1 MSKNKDNTKIILVI
15 VFIII
20 LIIAVVGVSYAAI
33 FYSKVG
39 EKINTVTT
47 GTIMMSYSENNNGIN
62 LVDAVPM
69 SDEVGRNLS
78 EERQYF
84 DFSVSAK
91 INENS
96 NVMINYLITAMK
108 DTSSTLPDNAVKVYL
123 TDITSGIETQVLAPT
138 NVSLLALTDNISDAP
153 NGQYV
158 LLNSNF
164 NKTETR
170 QYRLRMWIDDN
181 YSLPGDSRT
190 YKLRVNVYGGVV
202 V

>member
-1 MSKNKDNTKIILVI
+1 MSKNKDNSRIILI
-15 VFIII
+15 IIFIII
-20 LIIAVVGVSYAAI
+20 LIIAVIGVSYAAI
-33 FYSKVG
+33 FYSKTG

-47 GTIMMSYSENNNGIN
+47 GTLMMSYSENSNGIN

-69 SDEVGRNLS
+69 SDEVGKSLS

-84 DFSVSAK
+84 DFSVSAT

-96 NVMINYLITAMK
+96 NVMLNYIITAVK
-108 DTSSTLPDNAVKVYL
+108 DVSSNLPDNAIKVYL
-123 TDITSGIETQVLAPT
+123 TDVTSGAETQVLAPT
-138 NVSLLALTDNISDAP
+138 NVSLLPITDNISDAP
-153 NGQYV
+153 NGQYI

-170 QYRLRMWIDDN
+170 QYRLRMWIDNN
-181 YSLPGDSRT
+181 YSLPEDIRT
-190 YKLRVNVYGGVV
+190 YKIRINVYGGVV

>member
-1 MSKNKDNTKIILVI
+1 MSKNKDNSRIILI
-15 VFIII
+15 IIFIII
-20 LIIAVVGVSYAAI
+20 LIIAVIGVSYAAI
-33 FYSKVG
+33 FYSKTG

-47 GTIMMSYSENNNGIN
+47 GTLMMSYSENSNGIN

-69 SDEVGRNLS
+69 SDEVGKSLS

-84 DFSVSAK
+84 DFSVSAT

-96 NVMINYLITAMK
+96 NVMLNYIITAVK
-108 DTSSTLPDNAVKVYL
+108 DVSSNLPDNAIKVYL
-123 TDITSGIETQVLAPT
+123 TDVTSGAETQVLAPT
-138 NVSLLALTDNISDAP
+138 NVSLLPITDNISDAP

-170 QYRLRMWIDDN
+170 QYRLRMWIDNN
-181 YSLPGDSRT
+181 YSLPEDIRT
-190 YKLRVNVYGGVV
+190 YKIRINVYGGVV

>member
-1 MSKNKDNTKIILVI
+1 MSKNKDNSRIILI
-15 VFIII
+15 IIFIII
-20 LIIAVVGVSYAAI
+20 LIIAVIGASYAAI
-33 FYSKVG
+33 FYSKTG

-47 GTIMMSYSENNNGIN
+47 GTLMMSYSENSNGIN

-69 SDEVGRNLS
+69 SDEVGKSLS

-84 DFSVSAK
+84 DFSVSAT

-96 NVMINYLITAMK
+96 NVMLNYIITAVK
-108 DTSSTLPDNAVKVYL
+108 DVSSNLPDNAIKVYL
-123 TDITSGIETQVLAPT
+123 TDVTSGIETQVLAPT

-170 QYRLRMWIDDN
+170 QYRLRMWIDNN
-181 YSLPGDSRT
+181 YSLPDDIRT
-190 YKLRVNVYGGVV
+190 YKIRINVYGGVV

>member
-1 MSKNKDNTKIILVI
+1 MSKNKDNSRIILI
-15 VFIII
+15 IIFIII
-20 LIIAVVGVSYAAI
+20 LIIAVIGVSYAAI
-33 FYSKVG
+33 FYSKTG

-47 GTIMMSYSENNNGIN
+47 GTLMMSYSENSNGIN

-69 SDEVGRNLS
+69 SDEVGKSLS

-84 DFSVSAK
+84 DFSVSAT

-96 NVMINYLITAMK
+96 NVMLNYIITAVK
-108 DTSSTLPDNAVKVYL
+108 DVSSNLPDNAIKVYL
-123 TDITSGIETQVLAPT
+123 TDVTSGAETQVLAPT
-138 NVSLLALTDNISDAP
+138 NVSLLPITDNISDAP
-153 NGQYV
+153 NGQYI